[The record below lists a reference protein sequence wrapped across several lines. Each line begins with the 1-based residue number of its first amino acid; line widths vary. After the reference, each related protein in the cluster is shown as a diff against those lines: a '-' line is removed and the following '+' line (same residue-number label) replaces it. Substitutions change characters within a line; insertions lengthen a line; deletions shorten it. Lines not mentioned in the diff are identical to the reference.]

1 MADLASIERFLYRE
15 AGLLDKPDLDSWL
28 ALYTED
34 AWYWIPAQEEQPDA
48 LNHVSHV
55 YDDRVMMEIRR
66 RNFVHP
72 RASSKDWSVRCSHI
86 IGNVRLDESEAGDAI
101 RVRSNQHVIVHYR
114 EEQKLYAF
122 TATHEL
128 IHAGDSYMIR
138 SKRVDLINPEA
149 PQTSLVIYL

>member
-15 AGLLDKPDLDSWL
+15 ADLLDRPDLDSWL

-34 AWYWIPAQEEQPDA
+34 AWYWIPAQEDQPDA

-86 IGNVRLDESEAGDAI
+86 
-101 RVRSNQHVIVHYR
+101 
-114 EEQKLYAF
+114 
-122 TATHEL
+122 T
-128 IHAGDSYMIR
+128 
-138 SKRVDLINPEA
+138 
-149 PQTSLVIYL
+149 TSGWLSPNLENSSGSDPTNTW